1 MRSAFNN
8 VVHLEGLL
16 EGTRSRGSG
25 PDGRR
30 VTLFISVRRDIYDDK
45 GNRDVRDEPH
55 EMSVDRRASRTVTEL
70 KKGTPVSIDGSLT
83 LKPIVLGSEE
93 HLVSH
98 VTANRVQVLME
109 CPACFV
115 PVAKRELD
123 KESVWDEGRSTSLSR
138 W

>member
-98 VTANRVQVLME
+98 VTANRVQVLN
-109 CPACFV
+109 
-115 PVAKRELD
+115 
-123 KESVWDEGRSTSLSR
+123 LSYIR
-138 W
+138 RFRMRGENQEEHLSGSDQLCWSQR

>member
-93 HLVSH
+93 HHVSH
-98 VTANRVQVLME
+98 VTANRVQVL
-109 CPACFV
+109 
-115 PVAKRELD
+115 D
-123 KESVWDEGRSTSLSR
+123 LSYIR
-138 W
+138 RFRMRGENQEEHLSGSDQLGWSQR